1 MLKIYNTLTRKKEIF
16 KPRRNKSV
24 NLFVCGPTVY
34 DYMHIG
40 HAKTYIQ
47 LDIIVKYLKF
57 RGYKVFY
64 LQNITDLDDKI
75 IKKAKQRGIKPLDLA
90 REFEKY
96 YYQDEK
102 KLSIDSVDQHARATD
117 YIKQITKQAKTLIDK
132 GYAYKTEDGYYY
144 DIKKFEGYG
153 KLSRRTALGAEDAVS
168 RIDESVEKRNR
179 GDFCLWKFSKPDEP
193 SWQTEIGAGRPGWH
207 IEDTAI
213 TETVFGPQYDIHAG
227 AKDLI
232 FPHHEAEIAQM
243 EAASGKKPIV
253 KYWLHTGFLNVKGA
267 KMSKSLK
274 NFITVR
280 EALKKYSPQTLRFFY
295 LNSHYRSPIDFTPK
309 TLEKTKN
316 SLQRLQ
322 DFITKIKDNGRDDL
336 DLIEKTK
343 KIITRNMDNDFDTVK
358 TMAAIFNF
366 VKQCHKR
373 NLGGAKTREFFKK
386 INKIFNIFE
395 FKQLSIPAEVEKLT
409 QKREELRRQKQWLEA
424 DKLRRQI
431 NKLGFQIEDA
441 SQGPIIKKSEN

>member
-1 MLKIYNTLTRKKEIF
+1 MLKLYNTLTRKKEIF
-16 KPRRNKSV
+16 KPRRDKRV

-47 LDIIVKYLKF
+47 LDAIAKYLKS
-57 RGYKVFY
+57 REYKVFY

-75 IKKAKQRGIKPLDLA
+75 IEKARKKKIEPLKLA

-96 YYQDEK
+96 YHQDEK
-102 KLSIDSVDQHARATD
+102 KLGINSVTKHARATD
-117 YIKQITKQAKTLIDK
+117 YIKQITKQVKTLINK

-144 DIKKFEGYG
+144 DIKKFKDYG
-153 KLSRRTALGAEDAVS
+153 KLSRRTVLGSEDAVS
-168 RIDESVEKRNR
+168 RIDEGIKKKNR
-179 GDFCLWKFSKPDEP
+179 GDFCLWKISKLGEP
-193 SWQTEIGAGRPGWH
+193 RWQTELGAGRPGWH

-213 TETVFGPQYDIHAG
+213 TETIFGPRYDIHAG

-243 EAASGKKPIV
+243 EASSGEKPMV

-280 EALKKYSPQTLRFFY
+280 QALKKYSPQVLRFFY
-295 LNSHYRSPIDFTPK
+295 LNSHYRSPIDFSPEI
-309 TLEKTKN
+309 LEKAKN
-316 SLQRLQ
+316 GRQRLQ
-322 DFITKIKDNGRDDL
+322 DFIQKIETDGKDDL
-336 DLIEKTK
+336 TLIEKTK
-343 KIITRNMDNDFDTVK
+343 EKIVQNLDNDFDTVK
-358 TMAAIFNF
+358 AIAVIFNF

-373 NLGGAKTREFFKK
+373 NLGGEKTFKFFREL
-386 INKIFNIFE
+386 NKIFGVFD
-395 FKQLSIPAEVEKLT
+395 FKKTAAPLEIKKLT
-409 QKREELRRQKQWLEA
+409 QQREKLRQQKQWAEA
-424 DKLRRQI
+424 DKIRQKI
-431 NKLGFQIEDA
+431 NKLGFQIEDTP
-441 SQGPIIKKSEN
+441 QGPVIKRLEN